1 MKAQQINRQ
10 RWEDIVFEYRN
21 KAYGAYFIRKAYSKH
36 VVLAWVITLATIGLL
51 FAGPYVAEWIKGQ
64 APVEETPTKTI
75 KYTDLAPPPPI
86 QNTPP
91 PPQVNIPPPV
101 KTIIKYLPPKVT
113 DKEIVEEEPMPT
125 VEEIKKADVGAEDI
139 VGTGDVVFEEPVEE
153 VVETAEDP
161 NQVFAVVEQMP
172 EPENG
177 MSALYQWIS
186 KNIKYPSAAR
196 RMGVEG
202 TVFVGF
208 VVDQDGKIADVKT
221 VKGIS
226 AECDKEA
233 ERVIRMMA
241 PWKAGKQ
248 NGKAV
253 RVKYVL
259 PVKFKLA
266 T

>member
-1 MKAQQINRQ
+1 MSCGLIKLRLKFSKGTPSTTINGLVPAVM
-10 RWEDIVFEYRN
+10 ELTPLILITGDGDF
-21 KAYGAYFIRKAYSKH
+21 
-36 VVLAWVITLATIGLL
+36 VVH
-51 FAGPYVAEWIKGQ
+51 E
-64 APVEETPTKTI
+64 
-75 KYTDLAPPPPI
+75 
-86 QNTPP
+86 
-91 PPQVNIPPPV
+91 PV
-101 KTIIKYLPPKVT
+101 K
-113 DKEIVEEEPMPT
+113 
-125 VEEIKKADVGAEDI
+125 
-139 VGTGDVVFEEPVEE
+139 E
-153 VVETAEDP
+153 VVQEAEDP

-177 MSALYQWIS
+177 MAALYQWIG

-202 TVFVGF
+202 TVYVGF
-208 VVDQDGKIADVKT
+208 VVDQDGKITDVKA

-233 ERVIRMMA
+233 ERVIKMMA

>member
-1 MKAQQINRQ
+1 MKAEQVKT

-21 KAYGAYFIRKAYSKH
+21 KAYGAYFIRRAYSWH
-36 VVLAWVITLATIGLL
+36 VVLGWLITVATIGLL
-51 FAGPYVAEWIKGQ
+51 VASPYIVEWLTPEE
-64 APVEETPTKTI
+64 APEEKTTKTI
-75 KYTDLAPPPPI
+75 KYTDLQPPPPI
-86 QNTPP
+86 TNTPP

-101 KTIIKYLPPKVT
+101 KTIVKYLPPKVT

-125 VEEIKKADVGAEDI
+125 VQEIKKADVGAEDI
-139 VGTGDVVFEEPVEE
+139 TGDGDFVVNEPVKE
-153 VVETAEDP
+153 VVQEAEDP

-177 MSALYQWIS
+177 MAALYQWIG

-202 TVFVGF
+202 TVYVGF
-208 VVDQDGKIADVKT
+208 VVDQDGKITDVKA

-233 ERVIRMMA
+233 ERVIKMMA